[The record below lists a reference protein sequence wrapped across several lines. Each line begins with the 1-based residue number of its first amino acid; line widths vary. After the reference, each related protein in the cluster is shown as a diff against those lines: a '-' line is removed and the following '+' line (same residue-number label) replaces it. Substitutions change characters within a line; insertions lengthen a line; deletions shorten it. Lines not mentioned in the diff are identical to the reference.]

1 MYGCL
6 EELSIQ
12 KIHKQI
18 GVISLPP
25 AVRTDGTR
33 WNKQKLIQEFGFPV
47 LSKEIARKIELLQNP
62 TPNNKTI
69 RHAIVTG
76 ETGEYGGFQKH
87 SKMKLAQKWLEKF
100 GGLENEEEGVN
111 YQIAPFKV
119 SSKCCYYLKEKPC
132 SDWAKEHNC
141 VPYLGLMASEGGR
154 REKSLMLNG
163 CNYFG
168 KGKFQVF
175 EDIIKEIMIVYKHD
189 SRPWLIG
196 YSGGKDSTLLVS
208 LVYEAMKRLKDA
220 GAKLDKTVHVITSD
234 TMVEN
239 PIVKNY
245 MHSSS
250 DNINRAAGKDRLNIK
265 ASVIYPEPEQTFWSR
280 VIGLGYPTPE
290 PPGFRWCTDR
300 LKIMPMNKFV
310 NERIK
315 ESGEIIILLGVRK
328 GESLTRMKTITA
340 REIEGKLLNMH
351 NDIPNAYV
359 YNPITEIPND
369 LVWEFLLKGD
379 CRSPWGSD
387 MKYLFSLYQGENLG
401 EEKSVLGEV
410 DREKI
415 PVTGNSRFGCWCC
428 TMVKEDKSL
437 QNFIN
442 KGATELIPLREFRN
456 ELLRMRENSQYRDS
470 KRRNGSVYKKSDGS
484 FGMGPFTLEARCL
497 ILEKLLDLEN
507 RTGMELIT
515 EAELKAIDKMWDEEG
530 DLTCRALVETYHK
543 VKGKKLPW
551 DDYKTPRFDDEAI
564 QAIRDVA
571 DKYDIPVELITKL
584 IVSVDTNKH
593 ITKNNK
599 MQKAFDSIIGQGWL
613 HYNSVEGALNHED

>member
-1 MYGCL
+1 MSY
-6 EELSIQ
+6 
-12 KIHKQI
+12 
-18 GVISLPP
+18 
-25 AVRTDGTR
+25 
-33 WNKQKLIQEFGFPV
+33 
-47 LSKEIARKIELLQNP
+47 
-62 TPNNKTI
+62 
-69 RHAIVTG
+69 TG
-76 ETGEYGGFQKH
+76 E
-87 SKMKLAQKWLEKF
+87 
-100 GGLENEEEGVN
+100 
-111 YQIAPFKV
+111 
-119 SSKCCYYLKEKPC
+119 
-132 SDWAKEHNC
+132 
-141 VPYLGLMASEGGR
+141 
-154 REKSLMLNG
+154 
-163 CNYFG
+163 
-168 KGKFQVF
+168 FQVF

-189 SRPWLIG
+189 NRPWLIG
-196 YSGGKDSTLLVS
+196 YSGGKDSTLLTC

-220 GAKLDKTVHVITSD
+220 GDTLAKTVHIITSD

-239 PIVKNY
+239 PIVKRY

-250 DNINRAAGKDRLNIK
+250 ESINKAAAKHKLNIK

-300 LKIMPMNKFV
+300 LKIAPMNDFV
-310 NERIK
+310 NKRIQ

-359 YNPITEIPND
+359 YNPITEIPNA

-379 CRSPWGSD
+379 CKSPWGSD

-401 EEKSVLGEV
+401 EEQSVLGEV

-456 ELLRMRENSQYRDS
+456 ELLEMRENSQLRDS
-470 KRRNGSVYKKSDGS
+470 KRRNGSVYKKADGT
-484 FGMGPFTLEARCL
+484 FGMGPFTLEARRL

-515 EAELKAIDKMWDEEG
+515 EIELKAIDKMWDEEG
-530 DLTCRALVETYHK
+530 DLTCRMLVDTYHK

-551 DDYKTPRFDDEAI
+551 DDYKTPRFDAEAIEAI
-564 QAIRDVA
+564 QNVA

-613 HYNSVEGALNHED
+613 HFDSVEGALNHED